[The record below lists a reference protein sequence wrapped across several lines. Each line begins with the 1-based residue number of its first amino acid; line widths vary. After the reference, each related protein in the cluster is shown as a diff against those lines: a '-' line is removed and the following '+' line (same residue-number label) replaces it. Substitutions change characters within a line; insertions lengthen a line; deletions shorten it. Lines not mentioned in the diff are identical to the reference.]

1 MPPPPGSHERTARRA
16 RTATNVSPLEIIMA
30 VLLLRFTDI
39 TCRRD
44 YAHRVLRVAYDGL
57 RMVKAN
63 LVHRVLEV
71 VDLDSPAAQDA
82 VDALLECIGS
92 ALERGDRVVLRRFG
106 VFHAAPRK
114 TGMARN
120 PRTNET
126 VPMPRGRVV
135 RFRPAVDLRN

>member
-1 MPPPPGSHERTARRA
+1 ML
-16 RTATNVSPLEIIMA
+16 N
-30 VLLLRFTDI
+30 
-39 TCRRD
+39 
-44 YAHRVLRVAYDGL
+44 RVLRVAYDGL
-57 RMVKAN
+57 RMVKDDLIN
-63 LVHRVLEV
+63 RVEQAVGLERWV
-71 VDLDSPAAQDA
+71 IRDA
-82 VDALLECIGS
+82 VAVLFRSIGS